1 MSAKNS
7 SSLLSSGRPSDHH
20 RVSEDDRPQDVLQNG
35 RHLSAAHL
43 QRGRTVRRRRRVAGE
58 GENLNLE
65 QFFYLLI
72 GLVPLKQHISKSPH
86 PYHARVD
93 LFFPKHA

>member
-65 QFFYLLI
+65 QFFI
-72 GLVPLKQHISKSPH
+72 C
-86 PYHARVD
+86 
-93 LFFPKHA
+93 